1 MFDPIVAF
9 FQRVFTAI
17 GRGIGLAVAWLLWPF
32 VALGNWYRARSWI
45 IKGPI
50 GLVLL
55 GLILFYGY
63 FIWQTQAWTNFDPDY
78 VDRYKL
84 ADRKV
89 PAGSPVSGPGAT
101 TPGQPNAGA
110 AGAQAAATGPSGEAN
125 TTEALAVAQLPAGTV
140 CQTSAIV
147 DVAADLIDFNVNQN
161 SWISSMLL
169 YKLGLFGLDWD
180 DTPWLD
186 NKASFQRGINQ
197 AVRRTSVEL
206 VDSLGRVRGTSGINN
221 DLQSARGNIQF
232 DEETWYFGVNPFGPK
247 TPTPSFY
254 RAAMRDFRKFNV
266 SLGRCE
272 AIFDGRSDN
281 MVEFL
286 DRIAND
292 LGNTS
297 AIIRERSEF
306 HNGGWFD
313 TRADDRFWFAFGQLY
328 GYYGILSA
336 AGADFE
342 NVVAQRGLTPIW
354 TETIRQLR
362 GALNIQP
369 LIISN
374 GREDGWIMPTHLATM
389 GFYILRVRSNLV
401 EMRDILAR

>member
-1 MFDPIVAF
+1 
-9 FQRVFTAI
+9 
-17 GRGIGLAVAWLLWPF
+17 
-32 VALGNWYRARSWI
+32 
-45 IKGPI
+45 
-50 GLVLL
+50 
-55 GLILFYGY
+55 
-63 FIWQTQAWTNFDPDY
+63 
-78 VDRYKL
+78 
-84 ADRKV
+84 
-89 PAGSPVSGPGAT
+89 
-101 TPGQPNAGA
+101 
-110 AGAQAAATGPSGEAN
+110 
-125 TTEALAVAQLPAGTV
+125 
-140 CQTSAIV
+140 
-147 DVAADLIDFNVNQN
+147 
-161 SWISSMLL
+161 
-169 YKLGLFGLDWD
+169 
-180 DTPWLD
+180 
-186 NKASFQRGINQ
+186 
-197 AVRRTSVEL
+197 VEL
-206 VDSLGRVRGTSGINN
+206 VDSLGRVRGTSGVNA

-232 DEETWYFGVNPFGPK
+232 DEETWYFGLNPFGPK

-254 RAAMRDFRKFNV
+254 RSAMRDLRKFNV
-266 SLGRCE
+266 SLGKCE

-286 DRIAND
+286 DRVAND

-342 NVVAQRGLTPIW
+342 NVVTQRGLGPIY
-354 TETIRQLR
+354 TETMKQLR
-362 GALNIQP
+362 AALRIQP

>member
-17 GRGIGLAVAWLLWPF
+17 GRGIGLVVAWLLWPF
-32 VALGNWYRARSWI
+32 VALGKWYRARSWV

-50 GLVLL
+50 ALILLALV
-55 GLILFYGY
+55 LFYGY
-63 FIWQTQAWTNFDPDY
+63 FVWQTQAWTNFDPDY
-78 VDRYKL
+78 VDRYNL
-84 ADRKV
+84 AERKT

-101 TPGQPNAGA
+101 TTGQTAELTPAN
-110 AGAQAAATGPSGEAN
+110 QAAMDAGTS
-125 TTEALAVAQLPAGTV
+125 TTEALAVAQLPAGTA
-140 CQTSAIV
+140 CQPSAIV
-147 DVAADLIDFNVNQN
+147 DVAADLIDFNVDQN
-161 SWISSMLL
+161 AWISSMLA
-169 YKLGLFGLDWD
+169 YKLGFFGLDWD

-197 AVRRTSVEL
+197 AVRRTAVEL

-232 DEETWYFGVNPFGPK
+232 DEETWYFGISPFGPK

-254 RAAMRDFRKFNV
+254 RAAMRDLRKFNV
-266 SLGRCE
+266 SLGNCD
-272 AIFDGRSDN
+272 AVFDGRSDN

-286 DRIAND
+286 DRIASD

-297 AIIRERSEF
+297 AIIRERSEL

-313 TRADDRFWFAFGQLY
+313 TRADDRFWFSYGQLY

-336 AGADFE
+336 AGADFD
-342 NVVAQRGLTPIW
+342 NVVTQRGLTPIY
-354 TETIRQLR
+354 TETMKQLR
-362 GALNIQP
+362 AALRIQP

>member
-17 GRGIGLAVAWLLWPF
+17 GRGIGLAVAWILWPF
-32 VALGNWYRARSWI
+32 VALGAWYRGRSWI

-50 GLVLL
+50 A
-55 GLILFYGY
+55 LILLALVVFYGY

-84 ADRKV
+84 AERTV
-89 PAGSPVSGPGAT
+89 PAGSPVSGPGAAT
-101 TPGQPNAGA
+101 GQSGAA
-110 AGAQAAATGPSGEAN
+110 AGANQAAVQPSGADS
-125 TTEALAVAQLPAGTV
+125 TTEALAIVQLPAGTV

-147 DVAADLIDFNVNQN
+147 DVTADLIDLNVNQN
-161 SWISSMLL
+161 AWISSMLA
-169 YKLGLFGLDWD
+169 YKLGFFGLDWD

-197 AVRRTSVEL
+197 AVRRTAVEL

-232 DEETWYFGVNPFGPK
+232 DEETWYFGLNPFGPK

-254 RAAMRDFRKFNV
+254 RAAERDFRKFNV
-266 SLGRCE
+266 SLGKCE
-272 AIFDGRSDN
+272 AVFDGRSDN

-313 TRADDRFWFAFGQLY
+313 TRADDRFWFSFGQLY

-342 NVVAQRGLTPIW
+342 NVVQQRGLTPIY
-354 TETIRQLR
+354 TETLKQLR
-362 GALNIQP
+362 SALRIQP

>member
-32 VALGNWYRARSWI
+32 IALGNWYRQRSWI

-50 GLVLL
+50 GIILL

-63 FIWQTQAWTNFDPDY
+63 FIWQTQAWTNFNEDY

-84 ADRKV
+84 AERKV
-89 PAGSPVSGPGAT
+89 PAGSPMSGPGAT
-101 TPGQPNAGA
+101 TGQSAAGGASNLAGVAGQPRES
-110 AGAQAAATGPSGEAN
+110 TP
-125 TTEALAVAQLPAGTV
+125 EALSAVQLPAGTV

-147 DVAADLIDFNVNQN
+147 DVTADLIDFNVNEN
-161 SWISSMLL
+161 AWISSMLL
-169 YKLGLFGLDWD
+169 YKLGFFGLDWD

-186 NKASFQRGINQ
+186 NKASFQRGVNQ
-197 AVRRTSVEL
+197 AIRRTSVEL

-221 DLQSARGNIQF
+221 DLQRARGNLQF
-232 DEETWYFGVNPFGPK
+232 DEETWYFGLNPFGPK

-254 RAAMRDFRKFNV
+254 RAAMKDLRSFNT
-266 SLGRCE
+266 SLSKCE

-281 MVEFL
+281 LVEFL
-286 DRIAND
+286 DRVAND

-297 AIIRERSEF
+297 AILRERSEN

-313 TRADDRFWFAFGQLY
+313 TRADDRFWFAYGQLY

-354 TETIRQLR
+354 TETIKQLR
-362 GALNIQP
+362 AALRIQP
-369 LIISN
+369 FIISN
-374 GREDGWIMPTHLATM
+374 GEEAGWIMPTHLATM
-389 GFYILRVRSNLV
+389 GFYILRVRSNIV